1 MWAIVVK
8 EFRQLRRD
16 RRTVAMLFLLPFLF
30 LVVFGYA
37 ASFDVKEIPTVVM
50 GGAAELVEPR
60 LPEQF
65 EVVAVRPG
73 DDRAAAEEA
82 LRRGEAVVAF
92 VTPAAA
98 GEPATV
104 LIDGSELFAAQAALR
119 RISAA
124 QAMAGDLQSSSGAG
138 SSEDGAASG
147 EDDAGS
153 AADGVAPLPA
163 AAQEALAVIGAAEID
178 VLYNPDLRTAVIMVP
193 GLCGI
198 ILVFVGTIATAL
210 GVVRE
215 RQTGTMEQLA
225 VMPFRPRDVFIG
237 KIAPYLAIAAI
248 DMAVIVAVG
257 MLLFDVPFRG
267 SVATFT
273 LGSALFLF
281 VTLGLG
287 VLISTVSQTQGQAIQ
302 LAIMTMV
309 PQFLLSGLFFPL
321 YAMPWGVRWI
331 GYLLPLTWFVKIARG
346 VMVRGAPIDSL
357 WLPFLVLA
365 VMAAGVFTLST
376 LRFRRDLA
384 PAGPANRTRAAR
396 ESGDAEGS
404 DAVDDG
410 DARTAGAAS

>member
-37 ASFDVKEIPTVVM
+37 ASFDVKEIPTVVV
-50 GGAAELVEPR
+50 GGAAEVVEPR

-65 EVVAVRPG
+65 AVVAVRPG

-92 VTPAAA
+92 VTPAVA
-98 GEPATV
+98 GEPAAV

-124 QAMAGDLQSSSGAG
+124 QAMAGALQGASGAG
-138 SSEDGAASG
+138 AAESG
-147 EDDAGS
+147 AGS
-153 AADGVAPLPA
+153 AADGVVPLPA
-163 AAQEALAVIGAAEID
+163 AAQEALAVIGAAETD

-215 RQTGTMEQLA
+215 RQSGTMEQLA
-225 VMPFRPRDVFIG
+225 VMPFRPGDVFIG

-267 SVATFT
+267 SVATFA

-346 VMVRGAPIDSL
+346 VMVRGAPIDAL

-384 PAGPANRTRAAR
+384 PAGPAGRAGAAR
-396 ESGDAEGS
+396 EPGDAAGP
-404 DAVDDG
+404 DAVADG
-410 DARTAGAAS
+410 GARTAGATS

>member
-37 ASFDVKEIPTVVM
+37 ASFDVKEIPTVIV
-50 GGAAELVEPR
+50 GEAAELVEPR

-98 GEPATV
+98 GEAATV

-119 RISAA
+119 RVSAA
-124 QAMAGDLQSSSGAG
+124 QAMAGGLQETDGAG
-138 SSEDGAASG
+138 SAPDA
-147 EDDAGS
+147 AGS
-153 AADGVAPLPA
+153 ADDAAPLPA
-163 AAQEALAVIGAAEID
+163 AAQEALDVIGAAETE
-178 VLYNPDLRTAVIMVP
+178 VLFNPDLRTAVIMVP

-198 ILVFVGTIATAL
+198 ILVFIGTIATAL

-273 LGSALFLF
+273 LGSLLFLF

-346 VMVRGAPIDSL
+346 VMVRGAPIDAL

-384 PAGPANRTRAAR
+384 PAGPAERHAAGGGSDRTDKAD
-396 ESGDAEGS
+396 GDA
-404 DAVDDG
+404 
-410 DARTAGAAS
+410 DARTAEATS

>member
-37 ASFDVKEIPTVVM
+37 ASFDVKEIPTVVV
-50 GGAAELVEPR
+50 GGAAEVVEPR

-65 EVVAVRPG
+65 AVVAVRPG

-92 VTPAAA
+92 VTPAVA

-124 QAMAGDLQSSSGAG
+124 QAMAGALQGASGAG
-138 SSEDGAASG
+138 AAESG
-147 EDDAGS
+147 AGS
-153 AADGVAPLPA
+153 AADGVVPLPA
-163 AAQEALAVIGAAEID
+163 AAQEALAVIGAAETD

-237 KIAPYLAIAAI
+237 KITPYLAIAAI

-346 VMVRGAPIDSL
+346 VMVRGAPIDAL
-357 WLPFLVLA
+357 WPSFLVLA

-384 PAGPANRTRAAR
+384 PAGPAGGADTDGGAPATDDAHDGAAAHRA
-396 ESGDAEGS
+396 
-404 DAVDDG
+404 
-410 DARTAGAAS
+410 AGAAHDEAPA